1 MGLNTASLA
10 SDTRKL
16 ELRSNNNA
24 WEISQTAQGSRVL
37 LSLMNDLSDT
47 LLLVKDK
54 NNARYPR
61 FLEPVDPLLA
71 SLDPFCLDRI
81 CPRTGAAS
89 KRRFDPRRRHGRV

>member
-10 SDTRKL
+10 SDTFQL

-24 WEISQTAQGSRVL
+24 WEISQTAQGSGVL
-37 LSLMNDLSDT
+37 LSLTDDLSDT

-54 NNARYPR
+54 N
-61 FLEPVDPLLA
+61 PLLP

-81 CPRTGAAS
+81 CSRTRAAS